1 MNGIGWRGKE
11 GTFSQKLGII
21 FLVSI
26 GVVFMLMLFSPME
39 KPAYAAEGGSSSF
52 TPGAQGDFAM
62 CYYPPGLYFKE
73 NIAYTE
79 GTLSKYP
86 AGIQSTEAGPVA
98 LYAKLD
104 SKVWFD
110 LVQIVYSSDLKILG
124 GHYFANINIPFVFD
138 SDLKAKVSIPAVPA
152 AGIVAKDKH
161 STNGLGDIQVVP
173 AGIVW
178 DVNDFHLLLAQN
190 FVLTSGR
197 FSTDPGELTNTGR
210 NYFSYDELFGFTWLD
225 QKGGHE
231 ASFIAGY
238 MFNTKNQA
246 TGYHT
251 GDEFH
256 IDYTLAQYLSEKLG
270 FAVVGYYYQQTTDD
284 KSPLLDE
291 IDAVNK
297 ADKAFGLPAPS
308 GPDGFKSK
316 GAAVGPAIMFSPKKN
331 VNLIAKWLHEY
342 YSRNRMEGEWVW
354 LAAVVKF

>member
-21 FLVSI
+21 FFVSM
-26 GVVFMLMLFSPME
+26 GVVFMLMLFSPLE
-39 KPAYAAEGGSSSF
+39 KPAYAAEGGASSY

-62 CYYPPGLYFKE
+62 CYYPQGLYFKE

-79 GTLSKYP
+79 GTLSRYP
-86 AGIQSTEAGPVA
+86 AGIQSTELGPVS
-98 LYAKLD
+98 LNAKLD

-110 LVQIVYSSDLKILG
+110 LVQILYSSDLKILG
-124 GHYFANINIPFVFD
+124 GRYFANVNIPLVID
-138 SDLKAKVSIPAVPA
+138 SDLDAKVSIPAVPA
-152 AGIVAKDKH
+152 LGIVAKDSH
-161 STNGLGDIQVVP
+161 STNGLGDIQAVP

-178 DVNDFHLLLAQN
+178 DVNDFHFLLAQN
-190 FVLTSGR
+190 FVLTTGR

-231 ASFIAGY
+231 ASFLAGY

-256 IDYTLAQYLSEKLG
+256 VDYTLAQYLSKELG
-270 FAVVGYYYQQTTDD
+270 FALVGYYYQQTTDD
-284 KSPLLDE
+284 ESSLLDE

-297 ADKAFGLPAPS
+297 AVGLSA
-308 GPDGFKSK
+308 PDGFKSK
-316 GAAVGPAIMFSPKKN
+316 GAAVGPAIMYAPKIGGKE

-342 YSRNRMEGEWVW
+342 YSRNRLEGEWVW